1 MGPMLSRFL
10 HGGCR
15 PDSSEVCQHSDLGS
29 QHCAQGSVWDMK
41 SCLLPAAGLERRQ
54 DSLMRKICLS
64 AQMTAAGSFHADG
77 SSSVPN
83 GAHI

>member
-1 MGPMLSRFL
+1 M
-10 HGGCR
+10 
-15 PDSSEVCQHSDLGS
+15 
-29 QHCAQGSVWDMK
+29 WDMK